1 MKRSHHSQYD
11 EETTGRCERALVTV
25 LGSVGLWRERIYL
38 VGGLAP
44 RYIVGELPEEAE
56 PHVGTT
62 DVDLVIAL
70 AVETDQPETYWTLAT
85 NLERCDFKQ
94 DEPSFRWR
102 RDVEGIPVIVE
113 LLGESADTPPG
124 RTFRPR
130 EGTGTKLAVLNIPGA
145 NLAAQDFVVVPIE
158 RERLDGGGL
167 SRVDVRVAN
176 VLPYTVLKMH
186 AFQDRHENKDAYDL
200 LFTLRFYP
208 GGVAAA
214 GAAAAASPIA
224 AHPQVLEG
232 LQLLEERFASPELD
246 APVAYARFIA
256 APNDDDD
263 MQRRRQEAVATVRA
277 FIRSC
282 RAG

>member
-1 MKRSHHSQYD
+1 LKQSHRSEYD

-44 RYIVGELPEEAE
+44 RYIVGQLPEEAE
-56 PHVGTT
+56 PHIGTT

-85 NLERCDFKQ
+85 NLERCGFQ
-94 DEPSFRWR
+94 QVEPSFRWR
-102 RDVEGIPVIVE
+102 RDVDGIPVVVE
-113 LLGESADTPPG
+113 LLGESADTQPG

-130 EGTGTKLAVLNIPGA
+130 EGTGTKLSVLNIPGS
-145 NLAAQDFVVVPIE
+145 NLAAQDFIVVPIE

-176 VLPYTVLKMH
+176 VLPYTVLKIH
-186 AFQDRHENKDAYDL
+186 AFQDRHENKDSYDL
-200 LFTLRFYP
+200 VFTLRFYP
-208 GGVAAA
+208 GGVAAG

-224 AHPQVLEG
+224 THPLVREG
-232 LQLLEERFASPELD
+232 LQLLEKRFASADLD
-246 APVAYARFIA
+246 APIAYAQFIA
-256 APNDDDD
+256 APGDDDD
-263 MQRRRQEAVATVRA
+263 VLRRRQEAVATVRA
-277 FIRSC
+277 FL
-282 RAG
+282 RAFRTG

>member
-1 MKRSHHSQYD
+1 MKRNHHSQYE

-94 DEPSFRWR
+94 VEPSFRWR
-102 RDVEGIPVIVE
+102 REVDGIPVVVE
-113 LLGESADTPPG
+113 LLGESADTQPG

-130 EGTGTKLAVLNIPGA
+130 EGTGTKLAVLNVPGA
-145 NLAAQDFVVVPIE
+145 NLAAQDFIVVPIE
-158 RERLDGGGL
+158 RERLDGGGS

-176 VLPYTVLKMH
+176 ILPYTVLKIQ

-200 LFTLRFYP
+200 IFTLRFHP
-208 GGVAAA
+208 GGVTAA
-214 GAAAAASPIA
+214 GTAAAASPIA
-224 AHPQVLEG
+224 DNPQVLAG
-232 LQLLEERFASPELD
+232 LKLLEERFASADLD
-246 APVAYARFIA
+246 APVAYAHFVA
-256 APNDDDD
+256 APGDDDD
-263 MQRRRQEAVATVRA
+263 LFRRRQEAVATARA
-277 FIRSC
+277 FL
-282 RAG
+282 RAFQGA